1 MSCRNAERWIL
12 ESLDRELAP
21 GPSREL
27 DAHLRACPACRAL
40 RAEHLALR
48 RALGPLAAPP
58 LRPGFSGRV
67 AARIEALAKP
77 APAAPEALLRA
88 WCLRAIPVSLFLIG
102 LFVGGMLFLPSANAG
117 LSQTEA
123 LLLNETPPMP
133 EAQVYFDESK
143 KPEENTMMILLAASE
158 TTTQRR
164 PRP

>member
-12 ESLDRELAP
+12 KSLDRELPP

-48 RALGPLAAPP
+48 RALAGTPMPA

-77 APAAPEALLRA
+77 ASPAPEALWRT

-102 LFVGGMLFLPSANAG
+102 LFVGGLIFLPGGAAG
-117 LSQTEA
+117 LSQAEA
-123 LLLNETPPMP
+123 LLLNETPLLTDT
-133 EAQVYFDESK
+133 QVYFDETK